1 MPEPKVV
8 SAHLTDLATAGHRI
22 IPSLLG
28 VFRDAA
34 RLRLEEAGHTS
45 GVDLKVEGDHDLFV
59 SVHWEGPPPP
69 FVEFSFQTKQATE
82 HGAVGLAL
90 ILANKIFGQVAV
102 DKAYGGSGF
111 DYWLGAGP
119 LFQNAARLEVSGI
132 QRATNSEYNR
142 RVREKLAQTER
153 SAETGL
159 PAIAA
164 IIEFGAPRSCLKAP

>member
-69 FVEFSFQTKQATE
+69 FV
-82 HGAVGLAL
+82 
-90 ILANKIFGQVAV
+90 
-102 DKAYGGSGF
+102 
-111 DYWLGAGP
+111 
-119 LFQNAARLEVSGI
+119 
-132 QRATNSEYNR
+132 
-142 RVREKLAQTER
+142 
-153 SAETGL
+153 
-159 PAIAA
+159 
-164 IIEFGAPRSCLKAP
+164 